1 MSRYTNDTD
10 TLREMISEGI
20 PQLISSAITIVG
32 VFSMMLVLSWQLTIL
47 AVLLLLVLLKLVKV
61 IGGKSANFFIKQQ
74 RALGQVNGYIEEM
87 IEGQKVVKVFCHEDT
102 VKKEFA
108 KLNEELCYAASN
120 AGTFSNIMGP
130 VSNNVSHISYAITA
144 TIGAAMAIFGLLDL
158 GTIGSFLQYILSLIH
173 I

>member
-87 IEGQKVVKVFCHEDT
+87 IEGRKW
-102 VKKEFA
+102 
-108 KLNEELCYAASN
+108 
-120 AGTFSNIMGP
+120 
-130 VSNNVSHISYAITA
+130 
-144 TIGAAMAIFGLLDL
+144 
-158 GTIGSFLQYILSLIH
+158 
-173 I
+173 